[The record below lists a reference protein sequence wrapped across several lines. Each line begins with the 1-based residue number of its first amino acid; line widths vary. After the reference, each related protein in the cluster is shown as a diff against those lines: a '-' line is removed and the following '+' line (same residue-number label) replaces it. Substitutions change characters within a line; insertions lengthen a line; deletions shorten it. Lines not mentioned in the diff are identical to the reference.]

1 MVTLE
6 KIRSDLEKKLQL
18 DQSLHYV
25 DVHADTL
32 EEAIADAAV
41 QLDTRISV
49 LEYEVVEQGF
59 PGILGLMKKPWTIRA
74 YENAVQVKKRK
85 KAEQGAL
92 SEEEIEEENVIVDK
106 DGLFYIHY
114 FQSQINLKVIP
125 PVGNGT
131 PVSLKEVMA
140 RLKRADTLD
149 LEEDLIKELVE
160 KGTDGDYQPVGLYE
174 HDAAGDALISVEVAR
189 DEMKASINVTAPAMG
204 GSEASPDQIKRL
216 LTTQGIV
223 AGISDEKI
231 QKFVDMP
238 VYGIPVVVAEAIL
251 PVDGRDAYI
260 AYQFETD
267 RSKLKM
273 KESETGQVDFKE
285 LNLIQNVVEG
295 QPLAQKMLAERGK
308 AGKTLF
314 GKYLE
319 AKNGKDIPMPLGKN
333 VKVDTDG
340 RTIIAECNG
349 QVLLVGDKITVEP
362 IMEVEGVNIKTGN
375 ITFLGTVIV
384 KGNVDDGFKVKASGN
399 IEVYG
404 NVGASTLEAEGD
416 IVVSLGIMGRDEGY
430 IKCGKS
436 LWAKFI
442 QNTKCDV
449 EEYIV
454 VSDGIIN
461 SDVTANKKI
470 LLQGKRAA
478 IIGGHLFAT
487 EEIFAKT
494 IGSNGGGSET
504 VLEVGFDPRAKRR
517 LEELQEQQS
526 TIIKELDELELDI
539 STLEN
544 TKKVRR
550 TLPKDKEERLAAE
563 TARRKEIVDQSEQ
576 MSQEIQ
582 SIQGHLRE
590 LKVIG
595 KVSASSTVY
604 AGVKIYIRDVKEEI
618 RNEIKAVTFYL
629 EDGFVRH
636 GKYEPPSAEDQK
648 RAPDGYSAN

>member
-1 MVTLE
+1 MVTLD

-18 DQSLHYV
+18 DQNLHYV
-25 DVHADTL
+25 DVRADTL
-32 EEAIADAAV
+32 EEALADAAV
-41 QLDTRISV
+41 QLDKRVAV
-49 LEYEVVEQGF
+49 LEYEILEQGF
-59 PGILGLMKKPWTIRA
+59 TGILGLMKKPWAIRV
-74 YENAVQVKKRK
+74 YENAIQETKRK
-85 KAEQGAL
+85 KAELRSSKEQD
-92 SEEEIEEENVIVDK
+92 IEEENAVIDK
-106 DGLFYIHY
+106 DGMFYIHY

-125 PVGNGT
+125 PVGNGL
-131 PVSLKEVMA
+131 PVNLKEVMA
-140 RLKRADTLD
+140 NLKRSDTLD
-149 LEEDLIKELVE
+149 LEEDLIQELVE
-160 KGTDGDYQPVGLYE
+160 KGTNGTYQPVGLYQ
-174 HDAAGDALISVEVAR
+174 HDAAGDALIAVEIGR
-189 DEMKASINVTAPAMG
+189 DEMKASINVTAPGVG
-204 GSEASPDQIKRL
+204 GSEASPEQIKRL

-223 AGISDEKI
+223 AGISEEKI
-231 QKFVDMP
+231 QEFVDMP
-238 VYGIPVVVAEAIL
+238 VYGIPVVVAEAIQ
-251 PVDGRDAYI
+251 PIDGRDAYI

-267 RSKLKM
+267 RSKLRM
-273 KESETGQVDFKE
+273 NESETGQVDFKE

-349 QVLLVGDKITVEP
+349 QVLLIGDKITVEP

-399 IEVYG
+399 IEVFG

-416 IVVSLGIMGRDEGY
+416 IIVSLGIMGRDEGFV
-430 IKCGKS
+430 KCGKS

-442 QNTKCDV
+442 QNAKVDV
-449 EEYIV
+449 EEYII

-478 IIGGHLFAT
+478 ILGGHLFAT
-487 EEIFAKT
+487 EEIYAKT

-504 VLEVGFDPRAKRR
+504 VIEVGFDPRAKRR
-517 LEELQEQQS
+517 LEELQEQQ
-526 TIIKELDELELDI
+526 TIIIKELDELELDI
-539 STLEN
+539 TTLEN

-550 TLPKDKEERLAAE
+550 MLPKDKEERLSVE
-563 TARRKEIVDQSEQ
+563 IQRRKEIVEQSEQ

-582 SIQGHLRE
+582 QIQSHLRE
-590 LKVIG
+590 LKVTG
-595 KVSASSTVY
+595 KVSASQTVY
-604 AGVKIYIRDVKEEI
+604 SGVKIYIRDVKEEI
-618 RNEIKAVTFYL
+618 RTEIKAVTFYL

-636 GKYEPPSAEDQK
+636 GKYEPPPVEDTK
-648 RAPDGYSAN
+648 RVPDGYSAN